1 MQKKLNEMAYGEE
14 GVVLKIEEDLRQKIA
29 GVGIRIGKKLK
40 MMTKEPLK
48 GPVVVMVDEAK
59 TSLGLSVADKIIM
72 EV

>member
-40 MMTKEPLK
+40 MITKEPLK

-59 TSLGLSVADKIIM
+59 TSLGLSVADKIIV

>member
-1 MQKKLNEMAYGEE
+1 MQKKLNEMGYDEE
-14 GVVLKIEEDLRQKIA
+14 GVVVKIDEDLKQKIA
-29 GVGIRIGKKLK
+29 GVGIRAGKKIK
-40 MMTKEPLK
+40 MITKEPLK

>member
-1 MQKKLNEMAYGEE
+1 M
-14 GVVLKIEEDLRQKIA
+14 I
-29 GVGIRIGKKLK
+29 
-40 MMTKEPLK
+40 TKEPLK

>member
-1 MQKKLNEMAYGEE
+1 MQKKLNEMAYDEE
-14 GVVLKIEEDLRQKIA
+14 GIVVKIDEELRQKIA
-29 GVGIRIGKKLK
+29 GIGIRAGKKIK
-40 MMTKEPLK
+40 MITKEPLK

>member
-14 GVVLKIEEDLRQKIA
+14 GIVVKIEEDLRQKIA
-29 GVGIRIGKKLK
+29 GVGIRTGKKIK
-40 MMTKEPLK
+40 MITKEPLK

>member
-1 MQKKLNEMAYGEE
+1 MQKKLNEMAYDEE
-14 GVVLKIEEDLRQKIA
+14 GIVVGIEEDLRQKIA

>member
-1 MQKKLNEMAYGEE
+1 MQKKLNEMAYDEE
-14 GVVLKIEEDLRQKIA
+14 GVVVKIDEDLRQKIA
-29 GVGIRIGKKLK
+29 GIGIRAGKRIK
-40 MMTKEPLK
+40 MITKEPLK

>member
-1 MQKKLNEMAYGEE
+1 MQKKLNEMAYDEE
-14 GVVLKIEEDLRQKIA
+14 GVVVKIDEDLKQKIA
-29 GVGIRIGKKLK
+29 GVGIRAGKKIK
-40 MMTKEPLK
+40 MITKEPLK

>member
-1 MQKKLNEMAYGEE
+1 MQKKLNEMAYDEE
-14 GVVLKIEEDLRQKIA
+14 GVVVKIEEDLRQKIA
-29 GVGIRIGKKLK
+29 GVGIRTGKKIK
-40 MMTKEPLK
+40 MITKEPLK

>member
-1 MQKKLNEMAYGEE
+1 MQKKLNEMVYGEE
-14 GVVLKIEEDLRQKIA
+14 GVVAKIEEDLRQKIA
-29 GVGIRIGKKLK
+29 GVGIRIGKRLK

>member
-1 MQKKLNEMAYGEE
+1 MAYDEE
-14 GVVLKIEEDLRQKIA
+14 GVVVKIDEDLRQKIA

-40 MMTKEPLK
+40 MITKERLK

>member
-1 MQKKLNEMAYGEE
+1 MQKKLNEMAYDEE
-14 GVVLKIEEDLRQKIA
+14 GVVVKIDEDLKQKIA
-29 GVGIRIGKKLK
+29 GVGIRAGKKIK
-40 MMTKEPLK
+40 MITREPLK

>member
-14 GVVLKIEEDLRQKIA
+14 GIVLKIEEDLRQKIA